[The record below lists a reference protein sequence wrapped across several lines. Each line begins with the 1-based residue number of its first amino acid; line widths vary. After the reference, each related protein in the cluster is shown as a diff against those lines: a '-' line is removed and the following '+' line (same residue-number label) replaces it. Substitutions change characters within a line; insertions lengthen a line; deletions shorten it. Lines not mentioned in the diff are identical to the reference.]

1 MIRLF
6 YVLIVLL
13 VSQTQLSA
21 QASIND
27 YKYIIV
33 PKQFDFLQSKDQYQT
48 SSLTKFLFN
57 KYGYTVFFD
66 DDDLPVDLS
75 ENRCLGL
82 NVDVKSLKGFLITR
96 LQIDLVDCNKKI
108 VMSSEVGETKVKE
121 YSKSY
126 QIAIREAFETYQF
139 FDYKYV
145 PKDKG
150 VSSQSQ
156 SNEQSNAKVVSNTN
170 ANDFKQKEMQK
181 APVLESNELD
191 VSKPLRASK
200 AVGQALANDEVIKPN
215 VNDVLYAQPIKNGFQ
230 IVDTEP
236 KRIMI
241 LLETGIPNVFLVQ
254 GKDAMV
260 YQKEGSWVHALYSG
274 ADLKLS
280 VINLKF

>member
-1 MIRLF
+1 MACH
-6 YVLIVLL
+6 
-13 VSQTQLSA
+13 TQLGA
-21 QASIND
+21 QSSIND
-27 YKYIIV
+27 YKYIVV

-66 DDDLPVDLS
+66 DDDLPLDLS

-82 NVDVKSLKGFLITR
+82 SAEIKSLKGFLITR
-96 LQIDLVDCNKKI
+96 LQIDLVNCNNSI

-150 VSSQSQ
+150 VSSKSQ

-200 AVGQALANDEVIKPN
+200 AVGQDLANDEVIKSN

-260 YQKEGSWVHALYSG
+260 YQKDGSWVHALYSG
-274 ADLKLS
+274 SDLKLS

>member
-96 LQIDLVDCNKKI
+96 LQIDLVDCNKNI